1 VQLKQLSSSADGNP
15 GYHFKYKDSATQN
28 NGRVQ
33 SINDVT
39 SGEAITYLYDSLN
52 RLTQASGAHDPQ
64 GSWSQQFTYDGFGN
78 LIQKNGNNAPNNL
91 TINVD
96 PTTNRLTGNGAVYDA
111 NGNLTQYTNT
121 LANMTFS
128 YDSLNRL
135 ATASGWNGGSGNTAN
150 YGYDPSNQRVYSNIN
165 GAETF
170 YFYGVD
176 GKKLGAWTI
185 VPFSSTLTLV
195 SFNTWFG
202 GRLLKP
208 QDRLNSIGKYFPY
221 GEDRYSPHP
230 ANPTNGTEKF
240 ATYTRDAETGLDYA
254 HQRYYTAG
262 LGRFMTPDP
271 YGRSASLGNPQSLN
285 RYPYSGNDPVGS
297 NDPSGLDP
305 GFFFYPIPEDP
316 ADSTLAGGGAGGQ
329 SGPKNIPAD
338 PPSNFLQCN
347 PKGKFGIERRLN
359 FIVNNYAD
367 AMAEAASV
375 NKDVGGKANTGAL
388 ATAFL
393 SWSAG
398 ESTYGTDPSNIA
410 QNNFFGV
417 QNKGNTAGIYGGST
431 VACNRNGN
439 PIVTNSTNACF
450 AAGTTWGQELG
461 IALDIVSTK
470 TGVTYLSALEGALSG
485 STTAAQAL
493 QAIATNGWNR
503 SSPYGSDKVS
513 QTAPQPLI
521 DCPLKYGYIP

>member
-1 VQLKQLSSSADGNP
+1 MKQLSSSADGNP

-150 YGYDPSNQRVYSNIN
+150 YGYDPSNQRVYSNITV
-165 GAETF
+165 GGITTETF
-170 YFYGVD
+170 FFYGAD

-230 ANPTNGTEKF
+230 ANPTNGKEKF

-254 HQRYYTAG
+254 YQRYYTEG

-305 GFFFYPIPEDP
+305 GFFFYPIPADP
-316 ADSTLAGGGAGGQ
+316 ADPALFGPGGAGALVPRYYPLDPPGGDDGTSFREAKRILVRNLSDIAHEKKWSKDCQSLFSKLGITGAAVSARAAEGFTFEDATTSVDLQ
-329 SGPKNIPAD
+329 SGLYAYTSLSQYAANRFGTKKVWQFVDAYAANNNGKEIKAETVLNPNNISGANVMYLN
-338 PPSNFLQCN
+338 PSYW
-347 PKGKFGIERRLN
+347 GGSY
-359 FIVNNYAD
+359 YAD
-367 AMAEAASV
+367 RSDTLHELLHSI
-375 NKDVGGKANTGAL
+375 TGD
-388 ATAFL
+388 
-393 SWSAG
+393 
-398 ESTYGTDPSNIA
+398 TDPDFANI
-410 QNNFFGV
+410 FG
-417 QNKGNTAGIYGGST
+417 
-431 VACNRNGN
+431 
-439 PIVTNSTNACF
+439 
-450 AAGTTWGQELG
+450 
-461 IALDIVSTK
+461 
-470 TGVTYLSALEGALSG
+470 
-485 STTAAQAL
+485 TTAAFLKA
-493 QAIATNGWNR
+493 
-503 SSPYGSDKVS
+503 VS
-513 QTAPQPLI
+513 K
-521 DCPLKYGYIP
+521 CNF